1 MLWVSEVPLEHPEE
15 GPAAWASSEPGTLAK
30 TEGSGLHGVLTL
42 HLTLRLRVKGSGVV
56 QGGPRVGRGGWVV
69 RADPH
74 GRAPQLLQ
82 FTEPLG
88 KGQTPGL
95 GLII

>member
-1 MLWVSEVPLEHPEE
+1 MGPGCRDSPGVSE
-15 GPAAWASSEPGTLAK
+15 A
-30 TEGSGLHGVLTL
+30 GSGLRPQVLTL

-69 RADPH
+69 WADPH
-74 GRAPQLLQ
+74 GCAPQLLQ
-82 FTEPLG
+82 FTEALG
-88 KGQTPGL
+88 KRQAPGL